1 MGEMNIAALQQ
12 QCSSVDGAKVIVGR
26 GGLPEIHIE
35 NRFCQ
40 AVISLLG
47 GQVLSYHRIG
57 DAHPLLF
64 CSQNAFFKLGKGI
77 KGGAPVC
84 WPWFGDDP
92 EGRGA
97 HGFARSSLW
106 DIEAV
111 TSAEC
116 GVTQIDLFLPQAVFA
131 SHPEWPYA
139 SALKT
144 SIRLGKWLSISLE
157 TTNLSDRD
165 MPLTQALH
173 TYFKVGDCRQVSIS
187 GLENASYLDKVVD
200 FDRLP
205 ASGEPITFAG
215 EVDRIYDN
223 NVAEITLTDKSLGRT
238 IIIRSEGS
246 GSAIVWNPW
255 VEKARAMADFA
266 EHEYLHM
273 VCIETANA
281 GEDIIT
287 LPSMGTSCLSVEY
300 RIEG

>member
-1 MGEMNIAALQQ
+1 MSQFDLSTWQRHCADVEGV
-12 QCSSVDGAKVIVGR
+12 SVILGR
-26 GGLPEIHIE
+26 GGLPEIHVI

-40 AVISLLG
+40 AEISLLG
-47 GQVLSYHRIG
+47 GQVLTFKRVSDEH
-57 DAHPLLF
+57 ALLF
-64 CSQNAFFKLGKGI
+64 CSEKAFFQLGKGI

-106 DIEAV
+106 DIEAI
-111 TSAEC
+111 TSDEC
-116 GVTQIDLFLPQAVFA
+116 GVTQIDLFLPQEVFA
-131 SHPEWPYA
+131 AHPEWPYA

-187 GLENASYLDKVVD
+187 GLENASYLDKVAD
-200 FDRLP
+200 FARLP

-223 NVAEITLTDKSLGRT
+223 NVGEIALIDKSLGRT
-238 IIIRSEGS
+238 ITIRSEGS

-255 VEKARAMADFA
+255 IEKAKAMADFA
-266 EHEYLHM
+266 EHEYMDM

-281 GEDIIT
+281 GEDKQ
-287 LPSMGTSCLSVEY
+287 LLSPGQKHRLAVEY
-300 RIEG
+300 RLA

>member
-1 MGEMNIAALQQ
+1 MSQFDLSTWQSH
-12 QCSSVDGAKVIVGR
+12 CTDVDGVDVVVGR
-26 GGLPEIHIE
+26 GGLPEIHVA
-35 NRFCQ
+35 NRFCK
-40 AVISLLG
+40 AEISLLG
-47 GQVLSYHRIG
+47 GQVLTFKRVADEY
-57 DAHPLLF
+57 ALLF
-64 CSQNAFFKLGKGI
+64 CSENAFFQLGKGI

-111 TSAEC
+111 NSDEC
-116 GVTQIDLFLPQAVFA
+116 GVTQIDLFLPQEVFSA
-131 SHPEWPYA
+131 HPEWPYA

-173 TYFKVGDCRQVSIS
+173 TYFKVGDCREVSVV

-200 FDRLP
+200 FARLP
-205 ASGEPITFAG
+205 ASGDAITFAA

-223 NVAEITLTDKSLGRT
+223 NVGEITLIDKSLGRT
-238 IIIRSEGS
+238 ITIRSEGS

-255 VEKARAMADFA
+255 LEKAKAMADFA
-266 EHEYLHM
+266 EHEYLDM
-273 VCIETANA
+273 VCVETANA
-281 GEDIIT
+281 GGDGRLLEAGEKHALTVI
-287 LPSMGTSCLSVEY
+287 Y
-300 RIEG
+300 KF